1 MEHRWREVER
11 PRPGLSPTCS
21 ADRTDQPGLKDADQL
36 PKGDGARPLM
46 GTGHSCRSVRPAET
60 DTVSCADLKTLRS
73 ATVGVDDVDAH

>member
-1 MEHRWREVER
+1 MRLNAPAQVCLLSAPPTRQISRGSRTQISCRKTTV
-11 PRPGLSPTCS
+11 PGS
-21 ADRTDQPGLKDADQL
+21 
-36 PKGDGARPLM
+36 LM